1 MSRENG
7 RSEPL
12 APIFIIVDDD
22 EKASAHLMSLL
33 GLDWTYIPVTDP
45 RRVIRYA
52 RQFATTAIL
61 LSDQIAYPD
70 GGAAKLLQRLLDEV
84 GKPVIILAE
93 LWDPE
98 LALKW
103 KRMGAR
109 DCLPHPT
116 RPRLRAKL
124 LNERLFRLGLGE
136 STRDPGIVSSGRQ
149 QERGSD

>member
-1 MSRENG
+1 MSLANG
-7 RSEPL
+7 RTEPL
-12 APIFIIVDDD
+12 APIFIVADDD
-22 EKASAHLMSLL
+22 EKACAQLMSLL

-70 GGAAKLLQRLLDEV
+70 GGAARLLQRLLDEV
-84 GKPVIILAE
+84 GKPVLILAE

-103 KRMGAR
+103 KRMGAC

-116 RPRLRAKL
+116 RPYLRAKL
-124 LNERLFRLGLGE
+124 LNDRLIRLGLGE
-136 STRDPGIVSSGRQ
+136 STRDPGTVSNGRQ
-149 QERGSD
+149 RERGSD